1 MRDWRETIFGTVV
14 ARLVL
19 APWAVLLVLVA
30 TVAPHA
36 TADTAATEAITAVA
50 ASTGAGTAVRG
61 DATHAVTSDRAAPVA
76 ITGGRLLTISRGV
89 IEDGLLVLRDGR
101 IAAVGAA
108 GEVPVPADARV
119 VDARGMTVYP
129 GLIDSDTSL
138 GLAEMDMNF
147 ADNDVAE
154 SSQQIFPQARTA
166 DAFDAGSPHIPVVRY
181 NGITNAVVAPGDQ
194 TSLPGRSAFIQLH
207 GRDRDEMIQRPE
219 LAMHLF
225 LSDRVRRG
233 NGQFPGT
240 RMGVVAQLRQTLIDA
255 QAYRARR
262 GKGGARDL
270 KFEALLPYLEG
281 RKPVVISATESQ
293 DVAAALELAREFG
306 LKPVLGDL
314 VYARDQL
321 DRVAASGAS
330 VIVGPIHLLPRA
342 NERYDAVFRLPA
354 ELHRRGVKLAFA
366 SSGVNAI
373 HRFGYPRFA
382 QTRNLPYLAGM
393 AVAYGLPYEEA
404 LKALTLNPAQI
415 WGVDDELGSLEVGKL
430 ANVVIATGDPLEM
443 STDVRQVFVRGV
455 AVPMESYQTRLRD
468 EYQAR

>member
-1 MRDWRETIFGTVV
+1 MRELRTRGAGASTLRSALGAWAI
-14 ARLVL
+14 LL
-19 APWAVLLVLVA
+19 AMAA
-30 TVAPHA
+30 VAPDADASAPAAAGADAAHA
-36 TADTAATEAITAVA
+36 PAPAP
-50 ASTGAGTAVRG
+50 AG
-61 DATHAVTSDRAAPVA
+61 PVA
-76 ITGGRLLTISRGV
+76 ITGGRLLTISHGV
-89 IEDGLLVLRDGR
+89 IEDGVLVLRDGR

-108 GEVPVPADARV
+108 GEVAVPADARV

-138 GLAEMDMNF
+138 GLAEMDMDF

-166 DAFDAGSPHIPVVRY
+166 DAFDAESPHIPVVRL
-181 NGITNAVVAPGDQ
+181 NGITNAVAAPGDL

-219 LAMHLF
+219 LALHLF
-225 LSDRVRRG
+225 LSERVRRAG
-233 NGQFPGT
+233 GQFPGT

-255 QAYRARR
+255 RAYLDQR

-270 KFEALLPYLEG
+270 KFEALAPYLEG
-281 RKPVVISATESQ
+281 RRPVVISATESQ

-306 LKPVLGDL
+306 LEPILGDL
-314 VYARDQL
+314 VHAGDQL
-321 DRVAASGAS
+321 DRVAASGAP

-354 ELHRRGVKLAFA
+354 ELHRRGVKIAFG
-366 SSGVNAI
+366 SGGVNFI
-373 HRFGYPRFA
+373 QRFGYPRFA
-382 QTRNLPYLAGM
+382 QTRNLPYLAGL

-415 WGVDDELGSLEVGKL
+415 WGVDDELGSLDAGKL

-443 STDVRQVFVRGV
+443 TTDVRQVFIRGV
-455 AVPMESYQTRLRD
+455 AVPMESYQTQLRD
-468 EYQAR
+468 AYQAR